1 MVSGICSSHHIQKQP
16 SELFYKNRCSGKF
29 RRIHRIHIFARVTFL
44 IKLQAW
50 GLQLYEK
57 GGSGTGV
64 FLWILWNFQEH
75 MFKKTALGGCV
86 CLIIIFVLTSV
97 FHALPNKNGI
107 IIFFP
112 TCSTPNRFYYIPF
125 YFYNFFKTK
134 CPSYF
139 ISVISIISVGTSGD
153 DPASLIRGGNLI

>member
-1 MVSGICSSHHIQKQP
+1 MFWKIS
-16 SELFYKNRCSGKF
+16 KNSQEN
-29 RRIHRIHIFARVTFL
+29 IFARVTFL
-44 IKLQAW
+44 IKLQGW

-75 MFKKTALGGCV
+75 LFEKTALGGCV

-153 DPASLIRGGNLI
+153 DPASLIRGGEPNLEFFLSDIRKLFERV

>member
-75 MFKKTALGGCV
+75 LFEKTALGGCV